1 MKKQSLKAVLATAV
15 LAAGFVIASAGEVQA
30 APFTFS
36 CPPGAECAGSTYG
49 LKLTDA
55 TDLGGGVFQYEVTFG
70 IKTTAAYT
78 GNPTDFIHAVSFK
91 DVVSSFTDL
100 TLTSAPGGVGAW
112 SAFDAGLSA
121 AGPGCKAQGE
131 HAACAEATGFGQS
144 VTPGEYFWT
153 FTFKSTDATPGP
165 TGHIKFLYVSDT
177 LTKKGEYDK
186 VGTLGSFDVPLQPPD
201 GPPPPHDVPEPA
213 TMALFGMALA
223 ASAGRYLRAR
233 RQ

>member
-15 LAAGFVIASAGEVQA
+15 LAAGFVIASVGDVQA

-49 LKLTDA
+49 LKLTDS
-55 TDLGGGVFQYEVTFG
+55 TDLGGGVFQYEVTYG

-78 GNPTDFIHAVSFK
+78 GNPTDVIQAVSVQ
-91 DVVSSFTDL
+91 DVVSDVSDL
-100 TLTSAPGGVGAW
+100 ALTSAPGGIAGW
-112 SAFDAGLSA
+112 DAFEKGLSA
-121 AGPGCKAQGE
+121 SGPGCKAGGE
-131 HAACAEATGFGQS
+131 HAACAEAKGFGQS

-165 TGHIKFLYVSDT
+165 TGHIKFLYVTDT
-177 LTKKGEYDK
+177 LTQKGEFDK
-186 VGTLGSFDVPLQPPD
+186 IGTLGSFDVPLQPPD
-201 GPPPPHDVPEPA
+201 EPPHDVPEPA

-223 ASAGRYLRAR
+223 ASAGRYLRAH